1 MAING
6 SLNNCNT
13 CSLFEHQSL
22 LVMKTNVQQMRFDE
36 PELNAIENSK
46 AKFKVEMM
54 QEFWVSLWGHHL
66 IIITIIVIWNVRIYL
81 PECALLQTG
90 KMEVAVTLEEFL
102 IIYQNVWFTNHCRW
116 WGKIPPKCWQEF
128 TKRHGVIIRK
138 IKIVCRWIKCQRA
151 VESEGPRSD
160 TDLILFR
167 PQSTGLY
174 YNILWE
180 SYLGPPADPI

>member
-54 QEFWVSLWGHHL
+54 QEFWVSL
-66 IIITIIVIWNVRIYL
+66 
-81 PECALLQTG
+81 
-90 KMEVAVTLEEFL
+90 
-102 IIYQNVWFTNHCRW
+102 
-116 WGKIPPKCWQEF
+116 
-128 TKRHGVIIRK
+128 
-138 IKIVCRWIKCQRA
+138 
-151 VESEGPRSD
+151 
-160 TDLILFR
+160 
-167 PQSTGLY
+167 
-174 YNILWE
+174 
-180 SYLGPPADPI
+180 